1 MFLVNSCLGLF
12 SANDFHR
19 LPLFRSYG
27 AILPSSLTIV
37 ISLTLVYSTWPPVSV
52 LGTGTYSMSLEA
64 FLGSLESECFDSVES
79 SPSRFSL
86 IDVTDFLMHQPLRL
100 DLNPFTGHSYL
111 SPSLHQSYKQYR
123 NLNLL
128 SIDYA
133 FQPRLRSWLT
143 QGRRTLPWKPWSI
156 GGKDSHLPYVTHTG
170 ILTSKRSS
178 SPLDLPSSPLERS
191 PTIYI
196 TINPQFRYYV

>member
-12 SANDFHR
+12 SANDLRR

-37 ISLTLVYSTWPPVSV
+37 LSLTLVYSTWPPVSV
-52 LGTGTYSMSLEA
+52 LGTGTYSISLEV
-64 FLGSLESECFDSVES
+64 FLGSIESEYLKVRRLHRHHTSTLSMSQIFLLHQ
-79 SPSRFSL
+79 SL
-86 IDVTDFLMHQPLRL
+86 CL
-100 DLNPFTGHSYL
+100 DLNPIIGYSYL

-123 NLNLL
+123 NINLL

-178 SPLDLPSSPLERS
+178 SPHDLPSAPLERS
-191 PTIYI
+191 PTIY
-196 TINPQFRYYV
+196 TSINPQFR